1 MPAEP
6 RPEPERVSATESEL
20 SIASTF
26 VLGGMEPLRLV
37 IHHADGSWDFLC
49 NTTDDVEFLVTVH
62 AEHVFERFPADL
74 ASVRNLPPGFLAERE
89 SASGEWSTGPFHDD
103 E

>member
-1 MPAEP
+1 MNA
-6 RPEPERVSATESEL
+6 PEPQL

-37 IHHADGSWDFLC
+37 VHHADGSWDFLC
-49 NTTDDVEFLVTVH
+49 NTTNDAGFLVAVH
-62 AEHVFERFPADL
+62 AEHVFDQFPADL
-74 ASVRNLPPGFLAERE
+74 AALRTLPPGFVAARE
-89 SASGEWSTGPFHDD
+89 SASDEWSTEPFDEDD

>member
-1 MPAEP
+1 MP
-6 RPEPERVSATESEL
+6 VSAPAARL
-20 SIASTF
+20 SIASTL

-49 NTTDDVEFLVTVH
+49 NTTDDPGFLVAVH
-62 AEHVFERFPADL
+62 AEHVFEQFPADL
-74 ASVRNLPPGFLAERE
+74 TSLRTLAPGFLAERE
-89 SASGEWSTGPFHDD
+89 SASDGWSTEPFEDG

>member
-1 MPAEP
+1 MSA
-6 RPEPERVSATESEL
+6 PESPL

-26 VLGGMEPLRLV
+26 VLDGVEPLRLV

-49 NTTDDVEFLVTVH
+49 NTTDDDRYLVAVH
-62 AEHVFERFPADL
+62 AEHVFDQFRADL
-74 ASVRNLPPGFLAERE
+74 AALQTLPPGFLAER
-89 SASGEWSTGPFHDD
+89 ASVSDGWSTEPFEDD